1 MAEGLFARIRRVVTS
16 NINDMV
22 SRAEDPEKMLNQLI
36 IEMNQQLI
44 ESKKMVASSIAD
56 EKKLERQMNEQTRLG
71 SEWEKKAMLA
81 LRAAE
86 REPEKQEHYENLAKQ
101 ALLRKKE
108 HDANGTSY
116 RNQWEQQHASVEQLK
131 EALRGLQQ
139 KIEEAQRKKNLL
151 IARQRR
157 AEAQKRINEQ
167 IKGLSDTSAFDAFDR
182 MTTKVDQI
190 EAEADAVGEL
200 SDLTGSSS
208 LESEFARLE
217 SSGGGDGDAL
227 LEDLKSRMALE
238 DQSGGGKSG
247 SGAKSKSGEK
257 PAPDDGEVDSDLDSL
272 KKKLADED

>member
-36 IEMNQQLI
+36 VEMNQQLI
-44 ESKKMVASSIAD
+44 ESKKMVASAIAD
-56 EKKLERQMNEQTRLG
+56 EKKLERQMNEQARLG
-71 SEWEKKAMLA
+71 AEWEKKAMLA

-86 REPEKQEHYENLAKQ
+86 REPDKQDHYENLAKQ

-108 HDANGTSY
+108 HDTNGASY
-116 RNQWEQQHASVEQLK
+116 REQWEQQHASVEQLK

-167 IKGLSDTSAFDAFDR
+167 IKGLSETSAFDAFDR
-182 MTTKVDQI
+182 MATKVDQI
-190 EAEADAVGEL
+190 EAEADASGEL
-200 SDLTGSSS
+200 ADLSGTSS

-217 SSGGGDGDAL
+217 SSGGDGDAL
-227 LEDLKSRMALE
+227 LADLKSRMALE
-238 DQSGGGKSG
+238 DQTGGRQG
-247 SGAKSKSGEK
+247 SGAGPKSGQK
-257 PAPDDGEVDSDLDSL
+257 PADDSDPVDSDLDAL